1 MIEKTKKFV
10 EFILEKT
17 NQQELKINQISD
29 KWIMLKAIDNS
40 FSVHI
45 RKNDGT
51 IIKQIKDD
59 EKLTTITY
67 KERISINLIR
77 YLEYIKVGWDF
88 NNKFHITYKIYR
100 DKNNL
105 NKKKS

>member
-29 KWIMLKAIDNS
+29 KWIMLKANDCSI
-40 FSVHI
+40 HI

-67 KERISINLIR
+67 KERLSINLIR
-77 YLEYIKVGWDF
+77 YLEHIKVGWDF
-88 NNKFHITYKIYR
+88 NNKFPITYKIYR
-100 DKNNL
+100 DKL